1 MDNSNC
7 KTMPGF
13 EQYQSKAE
21 QLKQAEQGLGM
32 FDPLAFNPSNQEVSM
47 KDRLASKLEPFQ
59 VAEYPQ
65 APAPLEVGAVFPVMS
80 VVKRKIKV
88 K

>member
-1 MDNSNC
+1 MKDCNC
-7 KTMPGF
+7 KVMPGF

-21 QLKQAEQGLGM
+21 QLKQSVDSLGVYN
-32 FDPLAFNPSNQEVSM
+32 PAAFNPSNQEVSL

-59 VAEYPQ
+59 EKEYGL
-65 APAPLEVGAVFPVMS
+65 APLTAPQTDVPFLMAKA
-80 VVKRKIKV
+80 KRKV